1 MGESDKNEIYLS
13 PAPHIASP
21 VTTKKLMIHVLI
33 SLTPLALYGIYLY
46 GMPALIRILVSVGA
60 TVGAEAAFRKMM
72 GRDIRIKD
80 CSAALTG
87 LLLALVMPPFIPIW
101 IVILSAIFAIVVAK
115 EFFGGLGANP
125 FNPALVG
132 RAFAFVSF
140 SRAMTSWAAPHHG
153 VDAVSTAS
161 SLHGVDAV
169 GTASSLHGIDA
180 VSTASSFSGFDAMS
194 TATPLSY
201 LKPSEGVISTAA
213 AIAEQMGLSSAG
225 DVYLKLFLGDH
236 AGCIGESS
244 AVLILIG
251 FVYLLVTRVIEWQI
265 PVFMVTTAMAV
276 GMIAGVD
283 PLLTLLSGGLLFGA
297 VFMATDYA
305 TSPVTFKGR
314 IIFGAGCGLLT
325 ALMRLFAGMPEGVM
339 YSILIM
345 NSVVTFLNKLIQRK
359 YGFVKPVKI
368 TKPAAKGAK

>member
-1 MGESDKNEIYLS
+1 MGESDKNEVFLS

-21 VTTKKLMIHVLI
+21 VTTRKLMIHVLI
-33 SLTPLALYGIYLY
+33 ALAPLALYGIYLY
-46 GMPALIRILVSVGA
+46 TWAALLRIVVSVA
-60 TVGAEAAFRKMM
+60 VALASEAGFRKAM

-80 CSAALTG
+80 GSAAVTG
-87 LLLALVMPPFIPIW
+87 LLLALVFPPFIPIW
-101 IVILSAIFAIVVAK
+101 IVVLSAVFAVVVAK

-125 FNPALVG
+125 FNPALAG

-140 SRAMTSWAAPHHG
+140 SRLMTAWAAPHHG
-153 VDAVSTAS
+153 FDAV
-161 SLHGVDAV
+161 
-169 GTASSLHGIDA
+169 
-180 VSTASSFSGFDAMS
+180 S

-201 LKPSEGVISTAA
+201 LKPAEGALTTAA
-213 AIAEQMGLSSAG
+213 AVAEKMGLASSHE
-225 DVYLKLFLGDH
+225 VYLKLFLGDH

-251 FVYLLVTRVIEWQI
+251 FVYLLFNKVIEWHI
-265 PVFMVTTAMAV
+265 PVSMVVTTVLVNML
-276 GMIAGVD
+276 AGID

-305 TSPVTFKGR
+305 TSPVTLKGQ
-314 IIFGAGCGLLT
+314 IIFGIGCGLIT

-345 NSVVTFLNKLIQRK
+345 NSVVTFLNRLLPRK
-359 YGFVKPVKI
+359 YGYVKPPRK
-368 TKPAAKGAK
+368 TKPAKEGA

>member
-1 MGESDKNEIYLS
+1 MSESDKNEIYLS
-13 PAPHIASP
+13 PAPHIASS
-21 VTTKKLMIHVLI
+21 VTSRKLMIHVLI
-33 SLTPLALYGIYLY
+33 ALAPLALYGIYLY
-46 GMPALIRILVSVGA
+46 GAAALIRILVSMA
-60 TVGAEAAFRKMM
+60 TAIGAEAAFRKAM

-80 CSAALTG
+80 CSAAVTG
-87 LLLALVMPPFIPIW
+87 LLLALVLPPLIPIW

-140 SRAMTSWAAPHHG
+140 SRLMTSWVVPHQ
-153 VDAVSTAS
+153 
-161 SLHGVDAV
+161 
-169 GTASSLHGIDA
+169 
-180 VSTASSFSGFDAMS
+180 GFDAVS

-201 LKPSEGVISTAA
+201 LKPSEGGISTAA
-213 AIAEQMGLSSAG
+213 AIAEKMGLASSG

-236 AGCIGESS
+236 GGCIGESS

-251 FVYLLVTRVIEWQI
+251 WQI
-265 PVFMVTTAMAV
+265 PVSMVVTAVAV
-276 GMIAGVD
+276 GAIAGVD

-305 TSPVTFKGR
+305 TSPVTFKGQL
-314 IIFGAGCGLLT
+314 IFGAGCGFIT

-359 YGFVKPVKI
+359 YGFVKPVKQP
-368 TKPAAKGAK
+368 KPGKEASK